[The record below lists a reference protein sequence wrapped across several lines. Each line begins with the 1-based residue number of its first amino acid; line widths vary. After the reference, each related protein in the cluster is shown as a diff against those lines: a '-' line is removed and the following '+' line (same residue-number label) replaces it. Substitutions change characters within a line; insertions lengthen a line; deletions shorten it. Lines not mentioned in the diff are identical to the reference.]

1 MLDRSLWNAKLTDE
15 VIGDACHRRASSL
28 DDPGF
33 CLICGNEQ
41 GGCEPDARNYRCE
54 ACGAEQ
60 VFGIEELILEIW
72 L

>member
-1 MLDRSLWNAKLTDE
+1 MLARKYWSEKLTDE
-15 VIGDACHRRASSL
+15 VITEAMERRSSSL

-41 GGCEPDARNYRCE
+41 GGCEPDARNYACE

-60 VFGIEELILEIW
+60 VFGVEELMLVIA
-72 L
+72 